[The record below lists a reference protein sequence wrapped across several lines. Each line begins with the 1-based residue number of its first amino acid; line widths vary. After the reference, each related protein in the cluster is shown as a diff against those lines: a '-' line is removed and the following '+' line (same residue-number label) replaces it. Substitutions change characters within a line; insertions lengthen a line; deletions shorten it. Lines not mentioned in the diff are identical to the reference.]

1 MISSRN
7 VFDALE
13 HELRIEARYVRP
25 HSKSF
30 LDPHFQNVSKHDA
43 SHVSQN
49 EDLQQQRKFSRVIV
63 DLQFL
68 VPVVLCV
75 CVCVCWSINLRG
87 YASKKQYVQEAF
99 SYSCETLR
107 VLFDAQSHDVMSP
120 HLRAV

>member
-13 HELRIEARYVRP
+13 HELQIEARYVRP
-25 HSKSF
+25 HSKSI

-75 CVCVCWSINLRG
+75 CVCWSINLCG
-87 YASKKQYVQEAF
+87 YASKKQYAQEAF
-99 SYSCETLR
+99 SCSCETLR
-107 VLFDAQSHDVMSP
+107 VLFDAQSRDVMSP

>member
-13 HELRIEARYVRP
+13 HELQIGAKYVRP
-25 HSKSF
+25 HSKSY
-30 LDPHFQNVSKHDA
+30 LHFGNVSKHDA

-63 DLQFL
+63 DLQFV

-75 CVCVCWSINLRG
+75 CSSIICG
-87 YASKKQYVQEAF
+87 YASKKQYVQVAF
-99 SYSCETLR
+99 LYSCETLR